1 MKVKFE
7 SQIYD
12 TLKFNIIMNEEVVGT
27 CSKEFINTFLSSY
40 DKGYEKALY
49 DTNKDLGT
57 IKWLGSDE
65 GWDLAIEAVQKSL
78 IKKIEEKNKCN

>member
-1 MKVKFE
+1 MNVKFE
-7 SQIYD
+7 LQIYD
-12 TLKFNIIMNEEVVGT
+12 TLKFNIIMGDEIVGT
-27 CSKEFINTFLSSY
+27 CSKEFIDMFLSSY
-40 DKGYEKALY
+40 DKGYEKTLY

-78 IKKIEEKNKCN
+78 IQKLKGK